1 MGPTKRWEMRIT
13 ENPADLI
20 QTQRSWPV
28 FGLSLG
34 KEACGPIFYRSI
46 CIWECGP
53 KKILHL
59 TSPFHFFIY
68 FIKRNCTVNVK
79 CETICFRRYEAVLAV
94 PEQVCVRETL
104 CDTKQDRRLD
114 LYSERNFNSLV
125 KFFLK

>member
-1 MGPTKRWEMRIT
+1 MIVVLIYYYYYKGRKVREKWDPVEVRKKKMGPTKRWEMRIT

-20 QTQRSWPV
+20 QTQRSWLV

-59 TSPFHFFIY
+59 TSPFHFFTC
-68 FIKRNCTVNVK
+68 FIKK
-79 CETICFRRYEAVLAV
+79 
-94 PEQVCVRETL
+94 
-104 CDTKQDRRLD
+104 K
-114 LYSERNFNSLV
+114 
-125 KFFLK
+125 